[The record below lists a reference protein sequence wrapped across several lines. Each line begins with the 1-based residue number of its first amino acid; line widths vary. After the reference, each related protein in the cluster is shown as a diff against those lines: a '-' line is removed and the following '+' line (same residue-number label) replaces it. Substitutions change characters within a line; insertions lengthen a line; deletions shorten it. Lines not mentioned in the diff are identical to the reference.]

1 MLTSAALLALA
12 TAVAARKCHDLT
24 IPISISSRNAVFNL
38 PAPVTECQVNQFFLD
53 FVRPGFNIT
62 DNYLKGYNTVT
73 GHYTIAATYCQ
84 PDHGPG
90 KTLQILTHGVA
101 FDRTYWDHPL
111 NNHEYSY
118 VAQAVDHH
126 GYSTF
131 AWDRLGVGHS
141 SKGDPVNEIQK
152 SLELAALT
160 QLSTLLRSGS
170 VKGVDAKFDKF
181 VHVGHSFGSAMTYN
195 FINQNPGFSDAAV
208 LTGYSQN
215 PGFLAG
221 FALGGNFKPVKEISS
236 LAGSYPAGYVGVPS
250 TIGFEIQ
257 FFAPDD
263 FDPKMLSYATKH
275 AQPAT
280 PGELLTLSS
289 GGGDINAFNGSVLI
303 ITGER
308 DVPFCGG
315 NCSDTTTIQ
324 GAYSDLIAASE
335 PFFPNATFSSV
346 VVPNAGHGLN
356 LGYSSQSAYDSI
368 FEFLESTL

>member
-1 MLTSAALLALA
+1 M
-12 TAVAARKCHDLT
+12 
-24 IPISISSRNAVFNL
+24 
-38 PAPVTECQVNQFFLD
+38 
-53 FVRPGFNIT
+53 
-62 DNYLKGYNTVT
+62 
-73 GHYTIAATYCQ
+73 
-84 PDHGPG
+84 
-90 KTLQILTHGVA
+90 
-101 FDRTYWDHPL
+101 
-111 NNHEYSY
+111 
-118 VAQAVDHH
+118 
-126 GYSTF
+126 
-131 AWDRLGVGHS
+131 
-141 SKGDPVNEIQK
+141 
-152 SLELAALT
+152 
-160 QLSTLLRSGS
+160 
-170 VKGVDAKFDKF
+170 KGVDAKFDKF

-236 LAGSYPAGYVGVPS
+236 LAGSYPAGYVRVPS

-303 ITGER
+303 ITGGKASIPARLAGLVSRCNLSNSSSER